1 MDRAVVG
8 SPLVR
13 GPGRGLRTLCA
24 GVLCG
29 VAVGVL
35 LPAGGGAETPDDLQA
50 QADALRAQN
59 EALAA
64 GSQSAL
70 AGLTTIESRLAQ
82 ARAELASFRA
92 RSAQVRARRRAVG
105 EELRIVRGA
114 LGVTHKALAT
124 RLQTLYEEGHT
135 DVLAVILG
143 ASSLDDA
150 LSAVETLD
158 LAARQ
163 DEDLLLRARRTTKR
177 LAQLSSTLA
186 SRQRELDQLAVAR
199 AAATASLVAARDER
213 LRTIAALRA
222 TQHTNAGRIDALS
235 ERARVL
241 ASVQALPRT
250 PVSTPGAP
258 SLPAGPAS
266 SGVRSLTVHAT
277 AYALP
282 GRTASG
288 RSVGWGVV
296 AVDPSVIPLGSR
308 LAIPGYGMGVAAD
321 TGGAIIGARID
332 VWFPTVAQA
341 LEWGTRTV
349 TVTVYPN

>member
-1 MDRAVVG
+1 MVG

-13 GPGRGLRTLCA
+13 GPGRGFRTLCA

-29 VAVGVL
+29 VAVGAL
-35 LPAGGGAETPDDLQA
+35 LPAGGGAETADDLQA
-50 QADALRAQN
+50 QADALRARN
-59 EALAA
+59 EALAN
-64 GSQSAL
+64 GSQSAM

-92 RSAQVRARRRAVG
+92 HSAQVRAKRRAV
-105 EELRIVRGA
+105 EQELRIVRGA
-114 LGVTHKALAT
+114 LGVTHKALAA
-124 RLQTLYEEGHT
+124 RLQELYEEGHT

-143 ASSLDDA
+143 AGSLDDA

-163 DEDLLLRARRTTKR
+163 DEDLLGRARTASRR

-186 SRQRELDQLAVAR
+186 SRQRELDQLAVAK

-213 LRTIAALRA
+213 LRMIAALRA
-222 TQHTNAGRIDALS
+222 TRRANAGRIDALG
-235 ERARVL
+235 ERARAL
-241 ASVQALPRT
+241 ASVQALPST
-250 PVSTPGAP
+250 PVTTPGAP

-266 SGVRSLTVHAT
+266 SGVRSLTVLAT

-341 LEWGTRTV
+341 RTWGSRTL

>member
-114 LGVTHKALAT
+114 LGATHKALAT

-143 ASSLDDA
+143 AASLDDA
-150 LSAVETLD
+150 LNAVETLD

-222 TQHTNAGRIDALS
+222 TQHTNAGRIDALG